1 MLRFASTMR
10 SRSHRRSHAAARP
23 TRARTQRDADA
34 GYVPDVL
41 LPTQMMAR
49 RYSPTA
55 PVERLM
61 LAVLEEAISTYQ
73 RRLVARSSRAERELD
88 DVQQWIESDDTSWPF
103 SCASIC
109 HVLGLDVTRLRR
121 ELRRWRDGTRR
132 GVDANGRATPRYVTP
147 FRRIAGSRSR
157 ITLRRGAR
165 PDVGRRP
172 SWQAR

>member
-1 MLRFASTMR
+1 MR
-10 SRSHRRSHAAARP
+10 HRSHRRSHAAARTAP
-23 TRARTQRDADA
+23 TRVQRESDA
-34 GYVPDVL
+34 GFVPDVL
-41 LPTQMMAR
+41 LPTQMLAR
-49 RYSPTA
+49 QYSPTA

-73 RRLVARSSRAERELD
+73 RRLLARSTRAERELD
-88 DVQQWIESDDTSWPF
+88 DVQHWIESEDTSWPF

-121 ELRRWRDGTRR
+121 ELRRWREASRR
-132 GVDANGRATPRYVTP
+132 GPESNGRGTPRYVTP

-165 PDVGRRP
+165 PDLGRRP
-172 SWQAR
+172 GTQAR

>member
-1 MLRFASTMR
+1 MR
-10 SRSHRRSHAAARP
+10 PNSERHTHA
-23 TRARTQRDADA
+23 RARATEPRTPRESEAT
-34 GYVPDVL
+34 YIPDVI
-41 LPTQMMAR
+41 LPTQMMVR
-49 RYSPTA
+49 GYNPTA

-73 RRLVARSSRAERELD
+73 RRLVAHTSRGDRELD
-88 DVQQWIESDDTSWPF
+88 EVQRWTESDDTSWPF

-121 ELRRWRDGTRR
+121 ELRTWREASRESGGDTP
-132 GVDANGRATPRYVTP
+132 PRYVTP

-165 PDVGRRP
+165 SDAGHRP
-172 SWQAR
+172 SSHAR

>member
-1 MLRFASTMR
+1 MR
-10 SRSHRRSHAAARP
+10 HRSHRRSHASARSL
-23 TRARTQRDADA
+23 RARATREADS
-34 GYVPDVL
+34 GFVPDVL
-41 LPTQMMAR
+41 LPTQIMAR

-61 LAVLEEAISTYQ
+61 LAVLEDAISTYQ
-73 RRLVARSSRAERELD
+73 RRLLTRSNRAERELD
-88 DVQQWIESDDTSWPF
+88 EVQHWIESDDTSWPF

-121 ELRRWRDGTRR
+121 ELHRWRDGSRR
-132 GVDANGRATPRYVTP
+132 GVDASGRTVPRYVTP

-165 PDVGRRP
+165 PDAGRR
-172 SWQAR
+172 SGSQAR